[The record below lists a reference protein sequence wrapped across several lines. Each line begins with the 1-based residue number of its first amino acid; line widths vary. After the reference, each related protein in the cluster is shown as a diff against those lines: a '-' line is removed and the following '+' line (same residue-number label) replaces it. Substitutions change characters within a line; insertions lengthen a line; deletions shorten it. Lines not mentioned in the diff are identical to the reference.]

1 MSDLYRSGLRVS
13 RQEVIRRSRRL
24 PVGGKVL
31 VEPGDTVTPDQVIAQ
46 INPGGYMQYVDIPA
60 QLDIMPDNLGRF
72 IAVREGDRVEQGDL
86 IASRPEPLGFFSKR
100 VVSPMAG
107 TIERV
112 SRRTGRV
119 TIRGLPVPIRAFI
132 PGTVVSVKPE
142 EEVVIETAGALVQ
155 GIFGIGP
162 ETTGILKV
170 VSLNHHQT
178 LSRSDLGLEFRG
190 MILVCCFKVSLSAI
204 EEAARLG
211 VRAIICGSVDKQDLD
226 RFLGEAIGTG
236 TTGHEEIP
244 LSLVIT
250 EGFGSL
256 AMVPETIKLL
266 QSLDGRRASL
276 SGATQ
281 IRAGIVRP
289 EVIVPNQ
296 LGPMDTTAG
305 GGLDLRLASLREG
318 SRVRVLQGKGFGQ
331 TGTVTEIFPGL
342 VTNDVG
348 ARLRMAEVDLG
359 GGNRIKVART
369 NLDLIPGQDPEG
381 QTSEGQDLEGQGS
394 ENSGLKGDA

>member
-1 MSDLYRSGLRVS
+1 MSDLYRSGLRVGG
-13 RQEVIRRSRRL
+13 QEVIRRSRRL

-31 VEPGDTVTPDQVIAQ
+31 VEVGDTVTPDQVIAQ
-46 INPGGYMQYVDIPA
+46 INPGGYIQYVDIPA

-72 IAVREGDRVEQGDL
+72 IAVREGDMVEEGDL

-155 GIFGIGP
+155 GIFGVGP
-162 ETTGILKV
+162 EITGILKV
-170 VSLNHHQT
+170 VSLNRHLT
-178 LSRSDLGLEFRG
+178 LSKNDLGVEFRG

-211 VRAIICGSVDKQDLD
+211 VRAIVCGSADKQDLD
-226 RFLGEAIGTG
+226 RFLGEAIGAG

-256 AMVPETIKLL
+256 AMVPETFKLL
-266 QSLDGRRASL
+266 QSLDGRRASV

-305 GGLDLRLASLREG
+305 VGLDLRLASLREG
-318 SRVRVLQGKGFGQ
+318 SRVRVLQGRGFGQ

-359 GGNRIKVART
+359 GGIRIKVART
-369 NLDLIPGQDPEG
+369 NLELIPGQGP
-381 QTSEGQDLEGQGS
+381 EGQGS
-394 ENSGLKGDA
+394 KNSGLKGGA